1 MADYWTETGKLFGSL
16 IEKPKMTEKLLKKP
30 PPKYIY
36 DIILNTM
43 KKTNFPKGLLTD
55 QEMDHKYF
63 EADPHHKLAIL
74 QKVIDIT
81 RIVMSENFDIKT
93 TNILKGEQPDK
104 TNYFL
109 QMFYKAAT
117 NGKDNTPLIQKYLEN
132 KASKETKK
140 KAEPEMPSNF
150 GNESKPKF
158 ENPTKTEKP
167 KGMIQDDGADVGN
180 EDDNKNDDIKIGGGI
195 GMKMDKRIFVHEDL
209 TESKS
214 EVKKPRVE
222 NVDLEAVKEYVQQ
235 ITKNCNP
242 LGKLVDSLWDD
253 IESMNK
259 ELANWIN
266 ENKKYKDRYDDEM
279 KKNDDITIGGGI
291 GMKMDKR
298 IFVHEDLTESKS
310 EVKKPRVENVDLEAV
325 KEYVQQ
331 ITKNCNPLGKLVDS
345 LWDDIESMN
354 KELAN
359 WINENKKYKDRYD
372 DEMKKSDET
381 LLPLQNE
388 LLELEDSIRDE
399 QTQIKAIKSR
409 LIKNEKIIQ
418 NLITN
423 VISFK
428 SDQG

>member
-1 MADYWTETGKLFGSL
+1 MADYWTETGKMFSSL

-74 QKVIDIT
+74 QKVVDIT
-81 RIVMSENFDIKT
+81 KIVVNENFEIKC

-104 TNYFL
+104 TNHFL

-117 NGKDNTPLIQKYLEN
+117 NGKDNTLLIQKYLEN
-132 KASKETKK
+132 QNKKEPKKPETEMPNNFGKETKPK
-140 KAEPEMPSNF
+140 TEKPPKA
-150 GNESKPKF
+150 
-158 ENPTKTEKP
+158 EKP
-167 KGMIQDDGADVGN
+167 KGMIQENGDDV
-180 EDDNKNDDIKIGGGI
+180 DNGGGIKMDNIKIGGGM

-214 EVKKPRVE
+214 EVKKPRVD
-222 NVDLEAVKEYVQQ
+222 NIDLEA
-235 ITKNCNP
+235 I
-242 LGKLVDSLWDD
+242 
-253 IESMNK
+253 
-259 ELANWIN
+259 
-266 ENKKYKDRYDDEM
+266 
-279 KKNDDITIGGGI
+279 
-291 GMKMDKR
+291 
-298 IFVHEDLTESKS
+298 
-310 EVKKPRVENVDLEAV
+310 

-428 SDQG
+428 SEPS

>member
-1 MADYWTETGKLFGSL
+1 MADYWTETGKMFSSL

-74 QKVIDIT
+74 QKVVDIT
-81 RIVMSENFDIKT
+81 KIVVNENFEIKC

-104 TNYFL
+104 TNHFL

-132 KASKETKK
+132 QNKKEPKKPETEMPNNFGKETK
-140 KAEPEMPSNF
+140 P
-150 GNESKPKF
+150 
-158 ENPTKTEKP
+158 KTEKP
-167 KGMIQDDGADVGN
+167 PKAEKPQGMIQENGDDV
-180 EDDNKNDDIKIGGGI
+180 DNGGGIKMDNIKIGGGM

-214 EVKKPRVE
+214 EVKKPRVD
-222 NVDLEAVKEYVQQ
+222 NIDLEA
-235 ITKNCNP
+235 I
-242 LGKLVDSLWDD
+242 
-253 IESMNK
+253 
-259 ELANWIN
+259 
-266 ENKKYKDRYDDEM
+266 
-279 KKNDDITIGGGI
+279 
-291 GMKMDKR
+291 
-298 IFVHEDLTESKS
+298 
-310 EVKKPRVENVDLEAV
+310 

-428 SDQG
+428 SEPS

>member
-1 MADYWTETGKLFGSL
+1 MADYWTETGKMFSSL

-74 QKVIDIT
+74 QKVVDIT
-81 RIVMSENFDIKT
+81 KIVVNENFEIKC

-104 TNYFL
+104 TNHFL

-132 KASKETKK
+132 QNKKEAKKPEAEMPNNFGKETK
-140 KAEPEMPSNF
+140 
-150 GNESKPKF
+150 
-158 ENPTKTEKP
+158 TKTEKPPKAEKP
-167 KGMIQDDGADVGN
+167 KGMIQENGDDV
-180 EDDNKNDDIKIGGGI
+180 DNGGGIKMDNIKIGGGM

-214 EVKKPRVE
+214 EVKKPRVD
-222 NVDLEAVKEYVQQ
+222 NIDLEA
-235 ITKNCNP
+235 I
-242 LGKLVDSLWDD
+242 
-253 IESMNK
+253 
-259 ELANWIN
+259 
-266 ENKKYKDRYDDEM
+266 
-279 KKNDDITIGGGI
+279 
-291 GMKMDKR
+291 
-298 IFVHEDLTESKS
+298 
-310 EVKKPRVENVDLEAV
+310 

-428 SDQG
+428 SEPS

>member
-1 MADYWTETGKLFGSL
+1 
-16 IEKPKMTEKLLKKP
+16 
-30 PPKYIY
+30 
-36 DIILNTM
+36 
-43 KKTNFPKGLLTD
+43 
-55 QEMDHKYF
+55 MDHKYF
-63 EADPHHKLAIL
+63 EADPHHKIAIL
-74 QKVIDIT
+74 QKVVDIT
-81 RIVMSENFDIKT
+81 KIVVNENFEIKC

-104 TNYFL
+104 TNHFL

-132 KASKETKK
+132 QNKKEPKKPETEMPNNFGKETKPK
-140 KAEPEMPSNF
+140 TEKPPKA
-150 GNESKPKF
+150 
-158 ENPTKTEKP
+158 EKP
-167 KGMIQDDGADVGN
+167 KGMIQENGDDV
-180 EDDNKNDDIKIGGGI
+180 DNGGGIKMDNIKIGGGM

-214 EVKKPRVE
+214 EVKKPRVD
-222 NVDLEAVKEYVQQ
+222 NIDLEA
-235 ITKNCNP
+235 I
-242 LGKLVDSLWDD
+242 
-253 IESMNK
+253 
-259 ELANWIN
+259 
-266 ENKKYKDRYDDEM
+266 
-279 KKNDDITIGGGI
+279 
-291 GMKMDKR
+291 
-298 IFVHEDLTESKS
+298 
-310 EVKKPRVENVDLEAV
+310 

-428 SDQG
+428 SEPS

>member
-1 MADYWTETGKLFGSL
+1 MADYWTETGKMFSSL

-74 QKVIDIT
+74 QKVVDIT
-81 RIVMSENFDIKT
+81 KIVVNENFEIKC

-104 TNYFL
+104 TNHFL

-132 KASKETKK
+132 QNKKEPKKPETEMPNNYGKETKPK
-140 KAEPEMPSNF
+140 TE
-150 GNESKPKF
+150 KPPK
-158 ENPTKTEKP
+158 EEKP
-167 KGMIQDDGADVGN
+167 KGMIQENGDDV
-180 EDDNKNDDIKIGGGI
+180 DNGGGIKMDNIKIGGGV

-214 EVKKPRVE
+214 EVKKPRVD
-222 NVDLEAVKEYVQQ
+222 NIDLEA
-235 ITKNCNP
+235 I
-242 LGKLVDSLWDD
+242 
-253 IESMNK
+253 
-259 ELANWIN
+259 
-266 ENKKYKDRYDDEM
+266 
-279 KKNDDITIGGGI
+279 
-291 GMKMDKR
+291 
-298 IFVHEDLTESKS
+298 
-310 EVKKPRVENVDLEAV
+310 

-399 QTQIKAIKSR
+399 QTHIKAIKSR

-428 SDQG
+428 SEPS

>member
-1 MADYWTETGKLFGSL
+1 
-16 IEKPKMTEKLLKKP
+16 
-30 PPKYIY
+30 
-36 DIILNTM
+36 M

-279 KKNDDITIGGGI
+279 KK
-291 GMKMDKR
+291 
-298 IFVHEDLTESKS
+298 
-310 EVKKPRVENVDLEAV
+310 
-325 KEYVQQ
+325 
-331 ITKNCNPLGKLVDS
+331 
-345 LWDDIESMN
+345 
-354 KELAN
+354 
-359 WINENKKYKDRYD
+359 
-372 DEMKKSDET
+372 SDET

-428 SDQG
+428 SDQS

>member
-1 MADYWTETGKLFGSL
+1 MADYWTETGKMFSSL

-74 QKVIDIT
+74 QKVVDIT
-81 RIVMSENFDIKT
+81 KIVVNENFEIKC

-104 TNYFL
+104 TNHFL

-132 KASKETKK
+132 QNKKEPKKPETDMPNNFGKETKPK
-140 KAEPEMPSNF
+140 TEKPPKA
-150 GNESKPKF
+150 
-158 ENPTKTEKP
+158 EKP
-167 KGMIQDDGADVGN
+167 KGMIQENGDDV
-180 EDDNKNDDIKIGGGI
+180 DNGGGIKMDNIKIGGGM

-214 EVKKPRVE
+214 EVKKPRVD
-222 NVDLEAVKEYVQQ
+222 NIDLEA
-235 ITKNCNP
+235 I
-242 LGKLVDSLWDD
+242 
-253 IESMNK
+253 
-259 ELANWIN
+259 
-266 ENKKYKDRYDDEM
+266 
-279 KKNDDITIGGGI
+279 
-291 GMKMDKR
+291 
-298 IFVHEDLTESKS
+298 
-310 EVKKPRVENVDLEAV
+310 

-428 SDQG
+428 SEPS

>member
-1 MADYWTETGKLFGSL
+1 MADYWTETGKMFSSL

-74 QKVIDIT
+74 QKVVDIT
-81 RIVMSENFDIKT
+81 KIVVNENFEIKC

-104 TNYFL
+104 TNHFL

-132 KASKETKK
+132 QNKKEAKKPEVEMPNNFGKETK
-140 KAEPEMPSNF
+140 
-150 GNESKPKF
+150 
-158 ENPTKTEKP
+158 TKTEKPEKAEKP
-167 KGMIQDDGADVGN
+167 KGMIQENGDDV
-180 EDDNKNDDIKIGGGI
+180 DNGGGIKMDNIKIGGGM

-214 EVKKPRVE
+214 EVKKPRVD
-222 NVDLEAVKEYVQQ
+222 NIDLEA
-235 ITKNCNP
+235 I
-242 LGKLVDSLWDD
+242 
-253 IESMNK
+253 
-259 ELANWIN
+259 
-266 ENKKYKDRYDDEM
+266 
-279 KKNDDITIGGGI
+279 
-291 GMKMDKR
+291 
-298 IFVHEDLTESKS
+298 
-310 EVKKPRVENVDLEAV
+310 

-428 SDQG
+428 SEPS

>member
-81 RIVMSENFDIKT
+81 RIVMNENFDIKT

-117 NGKDNTPLIQKYLEN
+117 NGKDNTPLIEKYLEN
-132 KASKETKK
+132 QTKKETKK
-140 KAEPEMPSNF
+140 KAEPEI
-150 GNESKPKF
+150 
-158 ENPTKTEKP
+158 P
-167 KGMIQDDGADVGN
+167 KGMIQEDGADVDN
-180 EDDNKNDDIKIGGGI
+180 DDGNKNDDIKIGGGI

-214 EVKKPRVE
+214 EVKK
-222 NVDLEAVKEYVQQ
+222 A
-235 ITKNCNP
+235 
-242 LGKLVDSLWDD
+242 
-253 IESMNK
+253 
-259 ELANWIN
+259 
-266 ENKKYKDRYDDEM
+266 
-279 KKNDDITIGGGI
+279 
-291 GMKMDKR
+291 
-298 IFVHEDLTESKS
+298 
-310 EVKKPRVENVDLEAV
+310 RVENVDLEAV

-428 SDQG
+428 SDQN

>member
-1 MADYWTETGKLFGSL
+1 MADYWTETGKMFSSL
-16 IEKPKMTEKLLKKP
+16 IEKPKMIEKLLKKP

-74 QKVIDIT
+74 QKVVDIT
-81 RIVMSENFDIKT
+81 KIVVNENFEIKC

-104 TNYFL
+104 TNHFL

-132 KASKETKK
+132 QNKKEPKKPETEMPNNFGKETKPK
-140 KAEPEMPSNF
+140 TEKPPKA
-150 GNESKPKF
+150 
-158 ENPTKTEKP
+158 EKP
-167 KGMIQDDGADVGN
+167 KGMIQENGDDV
-180 EDDNKNDDIKIGGGI
+180 DNGGGIKMDNIKIGGGM

-214 EVKKPRVE
+214 EVKKPRVD
-222 NVDLEAVKEYVQQ
+222 NIDLEA
-235 ITKNCNP
+235 I
-242 LGKLVDSLWDD
+242 
-253 IESMNK
+253 
-259 ELANWIN
+259 
-266 ENKKYKDRYDDEM
+266 
-279 KKNDDITIGGGI
+279 
-291 GMKMDKR
+291 
-298 IFVHEDLTESKS
+298 
-310 EVKKPRVENVDLEAV
+310 

-428 SDQG
+428 SEPS

>member
-1 MADYWTETGKLFGSL
+1 
-16 IEKPKMTEKLLKKP
+16 
-30 PPKYIY
+30 
-36 DIILNTM
+36 
-43 KKTNFPKGLLTD
+43 
-55 QEMDHKYF
+55 
-63 EADPHHKLAIL
+63 
-74 QKVIDIT
+74 
-81 RIVMSENFDIKT
+81 
-93 TNILKGEQPDK
+93 
-104 TNYFL
+104 
-109 QMFYKAAT
+109 MFYKAAT

-132 KASKETKK
+132 QNKKEAKKPETEMPNNFGKETKPK
-140 KAEPEMPSNF
+140 TEKPSKA
-150 GNESKPKF
+150 
-158 ENPTKTEKP
+158 EKP
-167 KGMIQDDGADVGN
+167 KGMIQENGDDV
-180 EDDNKNDDIKIGGGI
+180 DNGGGIKMDNIKIGGGM

-214 EVKKPRVE
+214 EVKKPRVD
-222 NVDLEAVKEYVQQ
+222 NIDLEA
-235 ITKNCNP
+235 I
-242 LGKLVDSLWDD
+242 
-253 IESMNK
+253 
-259 ELANWIN
+259 
-266 ENKKYKDRYDDEM
+266 
-279 KKNDDITIGGGI
+279 
-291 GMKMDKR
+291 
-298 IFVHEDLTESKS
+298 
-310 EVKKPRVENVDLEAV
+310 

-428 SDQG
+428 SEPS